1 MTMTWAYHG
10 PISDHG
16 HTPGVS
22 WAYIGRIIY
31 LGHILGKTRAY
42 LEHNLIDVTLACEDA
57 NSKLV
62 EVVIVADIDAEGHV
76 GNSLLG

>member
-1 MTMTWAYHG
+1 MTWAYHG

-16 HTPGVS
+16 HTPVVS

-42 LEHNLIDVTLACEDA
+42 LEHILGIFVAYLKTNLQACIDCCQDCSYCIT
-57 NSKLV
+57 
-62 EVVIVADIDAEGHV
+62 
-76 GNSLLG
+76 